1 MRGAV
6 RNDVVWCDAVRC
18 GAIRYGVVHDAGARS
33 GTMSVHGAL
42 RCDAVRCGGSCG
54 GGGRKGYPHLRSLG
68 EDVDL
73 VAAPCLR
80 KGWDGM

>member
-1 MRGAV
+1 MRCAV
-6 RNDVVWCDAVRC
+6 RSDMVWCDAVRC
-18 GAIRYGVVHDAGARS
+18 GAIRC
-33 GTMSVHGAL
+33 GTRWGTERYDVGTRCVL

-54 GGGRKGYPHLRSLG
+54 GGQGALAAPASLAG

>member
-1 MRGAV
+1 M

-18 GAIRYGVVHDAGARS
+18 GAIRYGVVHVHGGARS
-33 GTMSVHGAL
+33 GTMSVHGACCVAM
-42 RCDAVRCGGSCG
+42 RYGAVGAV
-54 GGGRKGYPHLRSLG
+54 GGRQGALAAPASLAG